1 MRWKVCFGGASVLL
15 AGAVGMSHGQAYR
28 STTVVPRSNPVYSA
42 PAPIPAMPAPGC
54 ATPGLPG
61 APGTT
66 VLPYGSSV
74 IPPSTGSMLP
84 GSTIPSAPGS
94 TVPSA
99 PGSNVPGALPPGAI
113 APGSGAGAAAAA
125 AAAASPASGAVGER
139 GSDAQAS
146 AAPQMLGDLISNG
159 FGTYRPS
166 GRGTSSALISR
177 PNPVNP
183 FNSAIL
189 GSLES
194 NTNGSSSGS
203 SHYRTP
209 LVSRSGIKIAEN
221 ESPRPIDRVFATY
234 NYFNNVLSGGAGD
247 LNLHRGLIGFEKTFL
262 DGNASIGMRL
272 PFIQGT
278 GAASGGTDGFGDVSL
293 IGKYAFYNDVE
304 SGNLVSGGLVISAPT
319 GITARLYD
327 GSELNSVLFQ
337 PWAGFILNVDNF
349 YTHGFTGVIIPT
361 DSRDVTLYSI
371 DLGVGYRLYQT
382 DEDRL
387 ITAIIPTFEGHFNT
401 PFSNAGPSDL
411 VYFPEGVFLTG
422 GFHFGLCNRAW
433 FTLGAV
439 IPVTGP
445 QLYDVEFMGQL
456 NVRF

>member
-1 MRWKVCFGGASVLL
+1 
-15 AGAVGMSHGQAYR
+15 
-28 STTVVPRSNPVYSA
+28 VVPRSNPVYSA
-42 PAPIPAMPAPGC
+42 PAVIPAMPAPGC

-61 APGTT
+61 APGAT
-66 VLPYGSSV
+66 VVPYGSSV
-74 IPPSTGSMLP
+74 IPPSSGSMVP

-94 TVPSA
+94 NIPGAPGSTIPGA
-99 PGSNVPGALPPGAI
+99 PGSNIPGALPPGAI
-113 APGSGAGAAAAA
+113 TPGSGAGAAAAA

-159 FGTYRPS
+159 FGSFRPS
-166 GRGTSSALISR
+166 GRGTASTFRSAPGTYLPNGLISET
-177 PNPVNP
+177 
-183 FNSAIL
+183 NSL
-189 GSLES
+189 G
-194 NTNGSSSGS
+194 TNGSSGS

-221 ESPRPIDRVFATY
+221 ESPRPIDRVFVTY
-234 NYFNNVLSGGAGD
+234 NYFNNVFSGGAGD

-262 DGNASIGMRL
+262 DGDASIGMRL
-272 PFIQGT
+272 PFLQGT
-278 GAASGGTDGFGDVSL
+278 GAASGGTDGFGDISL

-319 GITARLYD
+319 GLTARLYD

-337 PWAGFILNVDNF
+337 PWAGFILNVENF

-401 PFSNAGPSDL
+401 PFSNAGPTDL

-422 GFHFGLCNRAW
+422 GVHFGLYNRAW